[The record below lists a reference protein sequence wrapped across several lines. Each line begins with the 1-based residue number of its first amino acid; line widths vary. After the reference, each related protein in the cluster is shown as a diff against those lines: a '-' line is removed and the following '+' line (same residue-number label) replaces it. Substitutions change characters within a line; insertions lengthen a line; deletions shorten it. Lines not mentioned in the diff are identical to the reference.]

1 MAAAPRV
8 TVIYLGGNLNQ
19 PPKGQGERSAP
30 TADIRGFFAG
40 LGIELPQSGGT
51 NVSVRCFADPEAHEH
66 DDRSPSTSVS
76 VETGAWMCHA
86 CGAAGGPYHAA
97 RAVGLSEQDAQSLL
111 ATHDLEWRGGIQ
123 APQLA
128 TSERELAGYR
138 ESLLA
143 NEELLAQLAR
153 HRGWSLQAI
162 EEHGLGAEGTRIVFP
177 IRDESGLLVGVARYA
192 PGPDRSDAP
201 KMLADQ
207 GSKRELFPAPE
218 AVSEGQGFLFVVEGE
233 PDAVAAHSLGL
244 TAVALPGAA
253 GWQREWRRRFA
264 DRKVVLVFDADE
276 AGRKAARQVAGD
288 LVPVAAEVRVLE
300 LEPSRRDGYDL
311 SDFLRSLRGERLT
324 PEQQRGVLETRAA
337 RAPLVQPE
345 RGYEALAEVVSFLRR
360 YVVLRPE
367 QADAIA
373 LWVVHTHAFD
383 AAEATPYLAIT
394 SAEKESGK
402 TRLLET
408 LELLVAKPWLTGR
421 ATPAVLT
428 RKIDAEEPT
437 LLLDESD
444 AAFGGEKEYAE
455 VLRGILN
462 TGYRRGGKTSVAVAT
477 GRDFSYRDLSTFS
490 AKAIAGIGKLPD
502 TVQSRSIPIRLK
514 RKASEERVERFRRR
528 QVEAGATPV
537 RERVER
543 FSSTELEALQQTEP
557 ELPEELGDRAADVW
571 EPLLAIADRAGGE
584 WPRRARQAA
593 LALSAKQTSE
603 DDSLGVRLL
612 GDSRAVFLRR
622 DAERIFTEELLEGLA
637 QIDDAPWGDWYGKRI
652 SPRKVA
658 QLLKPYGIRP
668 KTIRIREATKSGY
681 ERGWFAD
688 AWSRYLPES
697 DEAGGELQP
706 VPSPVGDGELPF

>member
-1 MAAAPRV
+1 
-8 TVIYLGGNLNQ
+8 LNH
-19 PPKGQGERSAP
+19 PSTGQERSAP
-30 TADIRGFFAG
+30 AADLRGFFAG
-40 LGIELPQSGGT
+40 LGVELPEADST
-51 NVSVRCFADPEAHEH
+51 NVSVRCFADREAHEN

-86 CGAAGGPYHAA
+86 CGAAGGPYQAA
-97 RAVGLSEQDAQSLL
+97 RAVGLSEQDAHSLL
-111 ATHDLEWRGGIQ
+111 AKHNLERRGGTQ
-123 APQLA
+123 ASPLG
-128 TSERELAGYR
+128 TSEQELARYR
-138 ESLLA
+138 EALLA
-143 NEELLAQLAR
+143 NGQLLARLSQL
-153 HRGWSLQAI
+153 RGWSTEAI
-162 EEHGLGAEGTRIVFP
+162 AKLGLGVEGTRIVFP
-177 IRDESGLLVGVARYA
+177 IRDDHGLLVGVARYA
-192 PGPDRSDAP
+192 PGPGRGDAP

-218 AVSEGQGFLFVVEGE
+218 AVSEGEGFLFLVEGE

-244 TAVALPGAA
+244 AAVALPGAA
-253 GWQREWRRRFA
+253 GWQRKWRRRFA
-264 DRKVVLVFDADE
+264 ARKVALVFDADD
-276 AGRKAARQVAGD
+276 AGRRAARQVAAD
-288 LVPVAAEVRVLE
+288 LAPVAAEVRVLE
-300 LEPSRRDGYDL
+300 LEPSRSDGYDL
-311 SDFLRSLRGERLT
+311 SDFLRMLREERLT
-324 PEQQRGVLETRAA
+324 PEQQRGLLETSAS

-345 RGYEALAEVVSFLRR
+345 RGFEALAQIVSFLRR
-360 YVVLRPE
+360 YVVLAPE

-373 LWVVHTHAFD
+373 LWVVHTHAFE

-514 RKASEERVERFRRR
+514 RKAAEERVERFRRR
-528 QVEAGATPV
+528 QVEATAAPV
-537 RERVER
+537 RERVEH
-543 FSSTELEALQQTEP
+543 FASAELEALQLAEP

-584 WPRRARQAA
+584 WPRRARRAA

-622 DAERIFTEELLEGLA
+622 DAERIFTEELLDGLA

-668 KTIRIREATKSGY
+668 KTIRIGEATKSGY

-697 DEAGGELQP
+697 DEAGGEQLQP
-706 VPSPVGDGELPF
+706 VSAPVGDGELAF